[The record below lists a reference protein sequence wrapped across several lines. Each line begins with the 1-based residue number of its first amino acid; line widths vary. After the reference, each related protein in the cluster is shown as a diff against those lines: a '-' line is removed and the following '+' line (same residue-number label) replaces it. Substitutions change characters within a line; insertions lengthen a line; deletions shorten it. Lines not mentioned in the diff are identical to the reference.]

1 MPDKYIKIPLAV
13 NKEIII
19 KYEQMPDKSWI
30 SIMDNETMTDLVDF
44 FHTGFYQMDTKRPI
58 TISD

>member
-1 MPDKYIKIPLAV
+1 MPNKYIKIPLAG

-30 SIMDNETMTDLVDF
+30 SLMDNETMNDLVEF
-44 FHTGFYQMDTKRPI
+44 FQTGFYQMDAKRPI